1 MAFGDILTAGDV
13 VYTFN
18 QLYTLGSESYY
29 ASALSSINRIE
40 MIDAT
45 TLRVTMNSAGIGE
58 LYSLSFPIIHE
69 NAEPFT
75 GTGAYRASYVS
86 NTKITLKSNEEWWD
100 RPPYIDTVEFHA
112 RESNATAL
120 ASYGAGQLNFVP
132 TALLTVGQYS
142 EAGKTVVTDMM
153 TQNMEVML
161 VNHNRAFVSRVE
173 FRRAIAHALNR
184 TKLITNAYMNRARA
198 ADVPVPPDSWLY
210 NSNAVQYDFNLNSA
224 NAILDELGSR
234 VGADGRRTLNGSPIE
249 LTLLTSGTTENTVR
263 SEAAGMIAEQLAA
276 VGITVKV
283 VTAAHSYGSADSEYM
298 TALAAGDWD
307 LALCGFNLAQS
318 NDLEPY
324 LSVNGKNNFG
334 HYNAG
339 LYSGVSAALNKMN
352 AAADEESFAM
362 PHMSCKPL
370 LPMSFR
376 SLCFIFA

>member
-307 LALCGFNLAQS
+307 LCIVRL
-318 NDLEPY
+318 
-324 LSVNGKNNFG
+324 
-334 HYNAG
+334 
-339 LYSGVSAALNKMN
+339 
-352 AAADEESFAM
+352 
-362 PHMSCKPL
+362 
-370 LPMSFR
+370 
-376 SLCFIFA
+376 

>member
-1 MAFGDILTAGDV
+1 MNLIAH
-13 VYTFN
+13 
-18 QLYTLGSESYY
+18 SCH
-29 ASALSSINRIE
+29 ALSS
-40 MIDAT
+40 A
-45 TLRVTMNSAGIGE
+45 V
-58 LYSLSFPIIHE
+58 
-69 NAEPFT
+69 
-75 GTGAYRASYVS
+75 
-86 NTKITLKSNEEWWD
+86 
-100 RPPYIDTVEFHA
+100 
-112 RESNATAL
+112 
-120 ASYGAGQLNFVP
+120 QLP
-132 TALLTVGQYS
+132 
-142 EAGKTVVTDMM
+142 
-153 TQNMEVML
+153 
-161 VNHNRAFVSRVE
+161 
-173 FRRAIAHALNR
+173 HALNR

-324 LSVNGKNNFG
+324 LGVNGKNNFG
-334 HYNAG
+334 HYNAAYIPG
-339 LYSGVSAALNKMN
+339 
-352 AAADEESFAM
+352 FR
-362 PHMSCKPL
+362 PHLTK
-370 LPMSFR
+370 
-376 SLCFIFA
+376 